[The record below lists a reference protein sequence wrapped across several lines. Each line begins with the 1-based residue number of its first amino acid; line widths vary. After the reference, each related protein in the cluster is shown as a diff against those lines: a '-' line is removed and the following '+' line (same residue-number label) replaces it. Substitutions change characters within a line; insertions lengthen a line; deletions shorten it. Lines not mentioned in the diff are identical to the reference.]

1 MKIRIGYGLGTHSAS
16 NDQARFTSLVD
27 NLELLEFDSLWFS
40 DRLSG
45 NSPEP
50 MVAMAYAAGRTK
62 KLKFGTAVIIVP
74 GRNPVVLAKS
84 IASLD
89 QLSNGRVLPAFG
101 LGVADAGEHQAF
113 GVDPKDRGRWFN
125 EAVPL
130 MKRLWTED
138 SVSHEGKRFKIEN
151 VTVRPKP
158 VQDPVEVWLGGRAPL
173 ELKRVAVHGDGWLPS
188 FTTPAEAEQG
198 RTVIEQ
204 LTKEHDREIEDEHYG
219 VLIPYRAENEE
230 LNDRFRAILAT
241 RGHED
246 SAEDVVPT
254 LEGLP
259 KAIQR
264 FIDVGF
270 SKFVLVPATEPTD
283 WATHLAEVAGLV
295 KPMEN

>member
-1 MKIRIGYGLGTHSAS
+1 MKIRIGYGLGTTSIS
-16 NDQARFTSLVD
+16 NDQDRFTELVD
-27 NLELLEFDSLWFS
+27 NLESLEFDSLWFS

-50 MVAMAYAAGRTK
+50 MVAMAYAAGRTR

-101 LGVADAGEHQAF
+101 LGIADAGEHQAF
-113 GVDPKDRGRWFN
+113 GVDPKDRGGWFN

-138 SVSHEGKRFKIEN
+138 RVTHHGKRFNIEN

-158 VQDPVEVWLGGRAPL
+158 VQEPIEVWLGGRARL

-188 FTTPAEAEQG
+188 FTTAAEVSEG
-198 RTVIEQ
+198 RAVIEQ
-204 LTKEHDREIEDEHYG
+204 ITAQHDREIEDEHYG
-219 VLIPYRAENEE
+219 VLIPYRADNEE
-230 LNDRFRAILAT
+230 LNDRFRAILAK
-241 RGHED
+241 RGHQD
-246 SAEDVVPT
+246 SAEEVVPT
-254 LEGLP
+254 LDGLP
-259 KAIQR
+259 KALQR

-270 SKFVLVPATEPTD
+270 SKFVLVPASEPQD
-283 WATHLAEVAGLV
+283 WSGHLAAVADRV

>member
-1 MKIRIGYGLGTHSAS
+1 MKIRIGYGLGTTSIS
-16 NDQARFTSLVD
+16 NDQDRFTELVD

-50 MVAMAYAAGRTK
+50 MVAMAYAAGRTR

-101 LGVADAGEHQAF
+101 LGIADAGEHQAF

-138 SVSHEGKRFKIEN
+138 HVTHHGRRFNLES

-158 VQDPVEVWLGGRAPL
+158 VQEPIEIWLGGRAPL

-188 FTTPAEAEQG
+188 FTTAAEVSAG
-198 RTVIEQ
+198 RAVIERM
-204 LTKEHDREIEDEHYG
+204 TAEHGREIEDEHYG

-230 LNDRFRAILAT
+230 LNDRFRAILAK

-246 SAEDVVPT
+246 SAEEVVPT

-259 KAIQR
+259 KALQR

-270 SKFVLVPATEPTD
+270 SKFVLVPTTEPD
-283 WATHLAEVAGLV
+283 QWSAHLSDVADIV
-295 KPMEN
+295 KPLEN

>member
-1 MKIRIGYGLGTHSAS
+1 MKIRIGYGLGTTSIS
-16 NDQARFTSLVD
+16 NDQERFTELVD

-50 MVAMAYAAGRTK
+50 MVAMAYAAGRTR

-74 GRNPVVLAKS
+74 GRNPVVLAKQ

-89 QLSNGRVLPAFG
+89 QLSDGRVLPAFG
-101 LGVADAGEHQAF
+101 LGIADAGEHQAF

-138 SVSHEGKRFKIEN
+138 RVTHHGKRFNIEN

-158 VQDPVEVWLGGRAPL
+158 VQEPVEVWLGGRAPL

-188 FTTPAEAEQG
+188 FTTPAEASAG
-198 RTVIEQ
+198 REVIER
-204 LTKEHDREIEDEHYG
+204 LTVEHDREIEDEHYG
-219 VLIPYRAENEE
+219 VLIPYRADNEE
-230 LNDRFRAILAT
+230 LSDRFRALLAK

-246 SAEDVVPT
+246 SAEQVIPPMKD
-254 LEGLP
+254 LP
-259 KAIQR
+259 NSLQS

-270 SKFVLVPATEPTD
+270 SKFVLVPATEPQVWSD
-283 WATHLAEVAGLV
+283 HLGEIADLV
-295 KPMEN
+295 KPLEN

>member
-1 MKIRIGYGLGTHSAS
+1 MKIRIGYGLGTTSAS
-16 NDQARFTSLVD
+16 NDQDRFTALVD

-45 NSPEP
+45 SSPEP

-62 KLKFGTAVIIVP
+62 KLKFGTAVIVVP

-89 QLSNGRVLPAFG
+89 QLSGGRVLPAFG
-101 LGVADAGEHQAF
+101 LGIADAGEHQAF
-113 GVDPKDRGRWFN
+113 GVNPKDRGRWFN

-130 MKRLWTED
+130 MKRLWSED
-138 SVSHEGKRFKIEN
+138 RVSHEGKRFKIEN

-158 VQDPVEVWLGGRAPL
+158 IQDPIEVWLGGRAPL

-188 FTTPAEAEQG
+188 FTTPAEVEQG
-198 RTVIEQ
+198 RAVIEQ
-204 LTKEHDREIEDEHYG
+204 LTTEHDREIEDEHYG
-219 VLIPYRAENEE
+219 VLIPYRAENEV
-230 LNDRFRAILAT
+230 LNDRFRKILAT

-246 SAEDVVPT
+246 SAEEVLPT
-254 LEGLP
+254 LESLP

-270 SKFVLVPATEPTD
+270 SKFVLVPTTEPLN
-283 WATHLAEVAGLV
+283 WATHLGEVASLV

>member
-1 MKIRIGYGLGTHSAS
+1 MKIRIGYGLGTTSIS
-16 NDQARFTSLVD
+16 NDQDRFTDLVD
-27 NLELLEFDSLWFS
+27 NLERLEFDSLWFS

-50 MVAMAYAAGRTK
+50 MIAMAYAAGRTR

-89 QLSNGRVLPAFG
+89 QLSGGRVLPAFG

-125 EAVPL
+125 EAMPL
-130 MKRLWTED
+130 MRRLWTED
-138 SVSHEGKRFKIEN
+138 HVTHQGKRFDIHD

-158 VQDPVEVWLGGRAPL
+158 LQQPIDVWLGGRAPL
-173 ELKRVAVHGDGWLPS
+173 ELKRVGRHGDGWLPS
-188 FTTPAEAEQG
+188 FTIPAEAEAG
-198 RTVIEQ
+198 RVVIERVAA
-204 LTKEHDREIEDEHYG
+204 ENDREIEDEHYG
-219 VLIPYRAENEE
+219 VLIPYRPNGVE
-230 LNDRFRAILAT
+230 LNDRFRAILKM

-246 SAEDVVPT
+246 SAEEVVP
-254 LEGLP
+254 LMEELP
-259 KAIQR
+259 KSMQR

-270 SKFVLVPATEPTD
+270 SKFVLVPTTEPEAWGDELETV
-283 WATHLAEVAGLV
+283 AELV